1 VLCAFLL
8 LEVIV
13 GIMLD
18 LFTANYYVE
27 ETEVS
32 LDTVES
38 FRSSW
43 IKRDPQKSFFVPVH
57 EVPGILR
64 EVDRPLG
71 PGNLGREAIVRFL
84 MQLALPLRK
93 DSDGNDAV

>member
-1 VLCAFLL
+1 ML

-13 GIMLD
+13 GIVLD

-38 FRSSW
+38 FRSAW
-43 IKRDPQKSFFVPVH
+43 IKRDPLKTFFVPVH

-71 PGNLGREAIVRFL
+71 PGNLSREAMVRFL
-84 MQLALPLRK
+84 LQLALPLRK
-93 DSDGNDAV
+93 DAEGNDAV